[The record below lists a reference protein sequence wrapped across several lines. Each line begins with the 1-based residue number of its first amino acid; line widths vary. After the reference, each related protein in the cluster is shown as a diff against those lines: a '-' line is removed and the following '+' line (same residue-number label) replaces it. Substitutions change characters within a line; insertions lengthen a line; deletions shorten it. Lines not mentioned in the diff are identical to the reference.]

1 MKKLILKYTIAAAL
15 GLGLIISACTNLDE
29 KVYDK
34 IVSEEFT
41 PTANDAFAIMGPAY
55 TQLRDWMFAWVGNFD
70 SQEECSDIIVT
81 PARPN
86 GWVDGGI
93 YRAMHEH
100 IWNSEQYHCSNI
112 WSRCYTGINFVNR
125 SLYQIES
132 GSLPVEGNKDAII
145 AEIKTL
151 RAFYYYILCDNFGN
165 VPVVTRFDLPEDSLP
180 DQKTRQQ
187 VYDFIISEVTGNIDN
202 LSEEKSTLYYGR
214 FNKWAA
220 HMLLAKMYLN
230 AGVYTGT
237 PKWDECIAQCD
248 QIIGSGKYEMEPN
261 FRSVFATANESSDEI
276 VFSIPFDNITDWD
289 YGWFHLPWKTLHPSS
304 QATYNLELQPW
315 GGNCAIPQFIDTYN
329 PKDKRLKDTWIMGL
343 QFSSTGDT
351 LRCSMKAKYATKPL
365 EYTNFVQGIAKTEE
379 WEGYRIG
386 KYEIALGTRWMAIK
400 NDFPLFR
407 YADVL
412 MMKAECLLRK
422 GEADAAAALVTEVR
436 TRDFD
441 DPADA
446 VVTGS
451 QLQEGSAY
459 NYGLVENG
467 ELTVPEGGGA
477 DIQYGRFLDELG
489 WEFAAEARR
498 RQDLIRF
505 GVFTTKSWLS
515 HEPNGDFRTIFPIPQ
530 TQLDKNYKLVQNP
543 LY

>member
-1 MKKLILKYTIAAAL
+1 MKKLIIKYAIAAAL

-29 KVYDK
+29 VVYDK
-34 IVSEEFT
+34 TVAEEFT

-55 TQLRDWMFAWVGNFD
+55 TELRNYMFGWVGNFD
-70 SQEECSDIIVT
+70 SQEECSDIVVT

-100 IWNSEQYHCSNI
+100 IWNSEQPHGGNI
-112 WSRCYTGINFVNR
+112 WNHCYTGINYVNR

-132 GSLPVEGNKDAII
+132 GSLPIEGDQDAVI

-165 VPVVTRFDLPEDSLP
+165 VPVVTRFDLPADSLP
-180 DQKTRQQ
+180 DQQTRQQ
-187 VYDFIISEVTGNIDN
+187 VYDFVINEVTGNIDK
-202 LSEEKSTLYYGR
+202 LSDEKSTLYYGR
-214 FNKWAA
+214 FNQWAA
-220 HMLLAKMYLN
+220 HFLLAKMYLN
-230 AGVYTGT
+230 AEVYTGT
-237 PKWDECIAQCD
+237 PKWDECIEQCD
-248 QIIGSGKYEMEPN
+248 QIIGSGKYILEPN
-261 FRSVFATANESSDEI
+261 YKSPFATANESSDEVI
-276 VFSIPFDNITDWD
+276 FAIPYDNITDWD

-304 QATYNLELQPW
+304 QATYNLEVQPW

-329 PKDKRLKDTWIMGL
+329 PLDKRLKDTWIMGL

-351 LRCSMKAKYATKPL
+351 LYCSMKAKYSTKPL

-386 KYEIALGTRWMAIK
+386 KYEIALGTRWMGIK
-400 NDFPLFR
+400 TDFPLFR

-422 GEADAAAALVTEVR
+422 GDADGAAAIVSQVR
-436 TRDFD
+436 ERDFD
-441 DPADA
+441 NPADA
-446 VVTGS
+446 VVTGA
-451 QLQEGSAY
+451 QLLEGSAY
-459 NYGLVENG
+459 NYGLVKNG

-543 LY
+543 GY